1 MFKHTICRGLLISA
15 VLPLALLAL
24 SGVAEAQSDKSMSSM
39 RPAAQA
45 ESPEEKKQKEHKP
58 PKEKAQRQTRD
69 KKLNSCRKNPGC
81 RAKLD
86 AAMKK
91 TPGRKPLPAATEDSP
106 EEAEHKKHA
115 PPEHAGPKPQKRSML
130 SPTWDEVGSFLSK
143 LSPIQPAMAQGNYS
157 VFVTPTNRFSSSPY
171 GTLYGYFVFA
181 YNNRDYLN
189 AGYNVPMQYCEN
201 KSCEYLTVKVPTTG
215 DYIINFSA
223 YNYQGGVGRMRH
235 QWNGPVIEDW
245 NFAGADCNT
254 CNYATVEYLAA
265 GYHTFFFWA
274 PSGYLYVYSASV
286 EPL

>member
-1 MFKHTICRGLLISA
+1 MFKHTIRSGLLLSA

-24 SGVAEAQSDKSMSSM
+24 SGVAEAQSDKSKSSM

-69 KKLNSCRKNPGC
+69 KKLNSCKKNPGC

-91 TPGRKPLPAATEDSP
+91 APGRKPLPAATEDSP

-115 PPEHAGPKPQKRSML
+115 PPEHAGPRPQKRSMN
-130 SPTWDEVGSFLSK
+130 SPAWEEIGSFLSK
-143 LSPIQPAMAQGNYS
+143 LNPIQPAMAQGTYS
-157 VFVTPTNRFSSSPY
+157 VFVTPSDRYSSSPFAY
-171 GTLYGYFVFA
+171 LYGRFVTA
-181 YNNRDYLN
+181 YYNFDYLYG
-189 AGYNVPMQYCEN
+189 GYNVPNSYCEN
-201 KSCEYLTVKVPTTG
+201 KPCEQFRVNVPSTG

-223 YNYQGGVGRMRH
+223 HNYSGGVGRLRH
-235 QWNGPVIEDW
+235 QYNGPVIEDW
-245 NFAGADCNT
+245 NFAGAGCTT

-265 GYHTFFFWA
+265 GWHNFYFWA